1 MLNKFKKIV
10 IGDNAHKFEECVFL
24 FISFMSG
31 LVSLIFVIPL
41 NLIQK
46 YPLIHSLFVIVFIL
60 FSFIFW
66 SIARFK
72 RIFFMFSFVLT
83 VNISLSFIYIYNAG
97 IKGSIPYFL
106 CQIFLFTI
114 ILLRGNKR
122 RVMVLIQI
130 ISLMILFS
138 IDIIKPEWIIQYPDE
153 MQNYFDH
160 ITSIGLV
167 FLISAILI
175 WQLVATFDIE
185 RRSIKEELAVESKK
199 AVIDSLT
206 GLFNRRYLDDF
217 IKHLKNRL
225 EYSSF
230 SYSVI
235 MGDIDLFKQINDT
248 YGHQAGDQVLTK
260 VSEIMQL
267 QLRKTDVVGRYG
279 GEEFLFILPETQV
292 LNALLLA
299 EKIRK
304 SIMEFRWD
312 LIIPDLQVTMSFGI
326 AGYSHITDGIITK
339 KFMPHELICKADSDL
354 YIAKEN
360 GRNQSFLSVS

>member
-235 MGDIDLFKQINDT
+235 MGDIDLNKLMIHT
-248 YGHQAGDQVLTK
+248 GIKPG
-260 VSEIMQL
+260 I
-267 QLRKTDVVGRYG
+267 RY
-279 GEEFLFILPETQV
+279 
-292 LNALLLA
+292 
-299 EKIRK
+299 
-304 SIMEFRWD
+304 
-312 LIIPDLQVTMSFGI
+312 
-326 AGYSHITDGIITK
+326 
-339 KFMPHELICKADSDL
+339 
-354 YIAKEN
+354 
-360 GRNQSFLSVS
+360 